1 MHVATHWND
10 YDKSPLKH
18 VIPHA
23 IKDIALNFEMEKDD
37 KVGNDVCTKVIQ
49 KGVRQ
54 QRYRLKKKYFNGYTA
69 QEALSNKPAN
79 ITHENWTSHVNKWSD
94 ERNKVCNKICD
105 QQ

>member
-1 MHVATHWND
+1 MEYEPDAEEEAHG
-10 YDKSPLKH
+10 
-18 VIPHA
+18 
-23 IKDIALNFEMEKDD
+23 EEKDD

-54 QRYRLKKKYFNGYTA
+54 QPYRLKKKYFNGYTA

-79 ITHENWTSHVNKWSD
+79 ITHENWTSLVNKSD

>member
-1 MHVATHWND
+1 M
-10 YDKSPLKH
+10 
-18 VIPHA
+18 
-23 IKDIALNFEMEKDD
+23 NFEMEKDD

-54 QRYRLKKKYFNGYTA
+54 QRYRLKKKYFNGYTS
-69 QEALSNKPAN
+69 QEALSKKPAN
-79 ITHENWTSHVNKWSD
+79 ITHENWTSLVNKWSD

>member
-1 MHVATHWND
+1 MVFQ
-10 YDKSPLKH
+10 
-18 VIPHA
+18 
-23 IKDIALNFEMEKDD
+23 LNFEMEKDD

-79 ITHENWTSHVNKWSD
+79 ITHENWTSLVNKWSD